1 MCFDHDAVP
10 PPLPEDVQFLSDGG
24 APTGELL
31 TLTSADGT
39 QFSAYRAR
47 PATPSNAAIVILPD
61 VRGLFPFYQDLATRF
76 ATAGVEAITFDY
88 FGRTAGL
95 GPRDADFEYM
105 PHVMQ
110 TTPATVAADV
120 AAAVA
125 QLRSEAAGRQ
135 LSIFTTGFCFGGTQ
149 SLLQAAQH
157 HGLSGVIAFYGSP
170 TNARFGATPIDQIG
184 DFECPVLGLYGGAD
198 QGIPEADLQRFDQ
211 ALSEAGIEHE
221 IVIYP
226 GAPHSFFDRKFEEFH
241 EESAD
246 GWRRM
251 LGFIAAHTSVQ
262 A

>member
-10 PPLPEDVQFLSDGG
+10 PPLPEDIQFLSDGG

-31 TLTSADGT
+31 TLTSADGA

-47 PATPSNAAIVILPD
+47 PATPGNAAIVILPD

-76 ATAGVEAITFDY
+76 ATAGVEAITIDY

-95 GPRDADFEYM
+95 APRGADFEYM

-110 TTPATVAADV
+110 TKPETIAADV

-125 QLRSEAAGRQ
+125 QLRGEAAGRQ
-135 LSIFTTGFCFGGTQ
+135 LSIFTTGFCFGGAN
-149 SLLQAAQH
+149 SLLQAANH
-157 HGLSGVIAFYGSP
+157 HRLAGVIAFYGAPISP
-170 TNARFGATPIDQIG
+170 RFGTAPIQRIG
-184 DFECPVLGLYGGAD
+184 EFECPVLGLYGGAD
-198 QGIPEADLQRFDQ
+198 QGIPESDVKQFDQ
-211 ALSEAGIEHE
+211 ALADAGIEHE

-226 GAPHSFFDRKFEEFH
+226 GAPHSFFDRSYAQFQQ
-241 EESAD
+241 ESAD
-246 GWRRM
+246 AWRRM
-251 LGFIAAHTSVQ
+251 LGFITIHTTVQ